1 MYVCLQVA
9 GIKEE
14 LEGVLA
20 ELKNDVCDKGS
31 KIAEDR
37 KAQEE
42 GFEKLQNEIKDMRE
56 EFKVEGDDCSVNVS
70 KDSVMSVKESRENA
84 MERQKELREEILG
97 KLEETNTSIEQVTKY
112 FA

>member
-1 MYVCLQVA
+1 M
-9 GIKEE
+9 
-14 LEGVLA
+14 
-20 ELKNDVCDKGS
+20 CDKGS